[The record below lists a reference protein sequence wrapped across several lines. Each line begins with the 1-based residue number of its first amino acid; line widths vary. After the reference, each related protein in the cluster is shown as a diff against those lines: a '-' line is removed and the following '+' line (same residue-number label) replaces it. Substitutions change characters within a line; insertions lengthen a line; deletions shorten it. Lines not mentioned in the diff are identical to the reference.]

1 MANPTLQRSAAAPSG
16 ARASSGTVSNL
27 LANYGLLFVFLLI
40 MLVFGLLRPSSF
52 FSATNL
58 NAILVSQSVT
68 AILALA
74 AMVPLATKQFDLS
87 IGYHLGLAQ
96 VLIVGL
102 QVTQGLG
109 WPLAAALIL
118 LASLLVGFVNGL
130 LVTFFRIDSFIATMG
145 TGTLLYGVTNWYTN
159 GEQIPGMSLPDSFTG
174 LTQIIHG
181 VPLPA
186 IYVAI
191 IASMLVDRDG
201 AFAHRPQ
208 PLCHWRQRSRR
219 RTHRHQRST
228 ARDGRVYHRR
238 LLEQFRGPR
247 ARQHSSNRNSER
259 RSRIS
264 SARVRGEPAWCHL
277 DQARPGQCDRDFAFG
292 ARARVFILRRAAAWR
307 ALSMSSFSSTGPS

>member
-1 MANPTLQRSAAAPSG
+1 MSNSTLQRSAPAPS
-16 ARASSGTVSNL
+16 APRVRTVSNL

-102 QVTQGLG
+102 QVTQGVG

-118 LASLLVGFVNGL
+118 LASLVVGFVNGL

-159 GEQIPGMSLPDSFTG
+159 GEQIVGMSLPDSFTG
-174 LTQIIHG
+174 LTQIVHG

-186 IYVAI
+186 VYVAI
-191 IASMLVDRDG
+191 IAVILWIVTERLPVGRNLYVIGANVRAAELTGINVRRHVMG
-201 AFAHRPQ
+201 AFI
-208 PLCHWRQRSRR
+208 RR
-219 RTHRHQRST
+219 RLPEQL
-228 ARDGRVYHRR
+228 RR
-238 LLEQFRGPR
+238 PR
-247 ARQHSSNRNSER
+247 ARQHSSDGNAER
-259 RSRIS
+259 WSRIS
-264 SARVRGEPAWCHL
+264 AAGLRRRACSARRRSSPAE
-277 DQARPGQCDRDFAFG
+277 
-292 ARARVFILRRAAAWR
+292 
-307 ALSMSSFSSTGPS
+307 ST